1 MSDLGLI
8 NSVFYLKTEM
18 WGIQSTPPM
27 NAEEIKAAIKPIH
40 PEWRPIVLRPLLSA
54 ALAEVGKLAAVGT
67 IHPPAPLVFR
77 AFWDPPVHKVVLVGQ
92 DPYPNDTA
100 CGLSFSSYKMTPSQ
114 RPICALLDLHGS
126 DLTAWTDRCL
136 LLNMALTCVKSKDHV
151 DAWTPYMISLVGAI
165 DEFRPSLVWILLGAK
180 AQELAPHI
188 KKGTVLKWGH
198 PSPLN
203 PYNQTECPQ
212 SFKYCPCFAQAEQL
226 ITARGEAF
234 NWRLEPLVKTPDV
247 PVEVTPDKVIPEVLP
262 AETIHVIDQST
273 ASVDAQSK
281 PLYIFTDGGC
291 WGNGKETARGAWAW
305 ILTDLT
311 DVIASDSGL
320 LVGKATNQRAELMAI
335 IMALE
340 ANRDSSGGRSKQ
352 VTIISDSE
360 YSILTFTKWHK
371 SWSAK
376 KWTTVAN
383 VDLIRRGLAVVDE
396 TIHTFKHVR
405 GHQTKPATGT
415 QAYSEWYYN
424 DQVDKM
430 CYKLLDS

>member
-1 MSDLGLI
+1 
-8 NSVFYLKTEM
+8 
-18 WGIQSTPPM
+18 M
-27 NAEEIKAAIKPIH
+27 NALDIKAAIEPIH

-77 AFWDPPVHKVVLVGQ
+77 AFWDPPVHNVVLVGQ

-100 CGLSFSSYKMTPSQ
+100 CGLSFSSYKMTPSL
-114 RPICALLDLHGS
+114 RPICALLGIRDS

-136 LLNMALTCVKSKDHV
+136 LLNMALTCVKSNDHIA
-151 DAWTPYMISLVGAI
+151 AWSPYMINLVGAI
-165 DEFRPSLVWILLGAK
+165 DDFRPNLVWILLGTK
-180 AQELAPHI
+180 AQVLGKYI

-203 PYNQTECPQ
+203 PYNQTDCPQ

-226 ITARGEAF
+226 ITARGDVF
-234 NWRLEPLVKTPDV
+234 NWRLEPLTV
-247 PVEVTPDKVIPEVLP
+247 PEVAP
-262 AETIHVIDQST
+262 EVEP
-273 ASVDAQSK
+273 DAGPIESPTK

-291 WGNGKETARGAWAW
+291 SGNGKSTARAAWAW

-311 DVIASDSGL
+311 DIIASDSGR
-320 LVGKATNQRAELMAI
+320 LVGKATNQRAELTAI

-340 ANRDSSGGRSKQ
+340 AQPGKRLT
-352 VTIISDSE
+352 VISDSE

-371 SWSAK
+371 SWTAK
-376 KWTTVAN
+376 RWATVAN
-383 VDLIRRGLAVVDE
+383 VDLIRLGLAVVDE

-405 GHQTKPATGT
+405 GHQIEPAAGT
-415 QAYSEWYYN
+415 QAHREWYYN
-424 DQVDKM
+424 DLVDKM
-430 CYKLLDS
+430 CSKLLNS